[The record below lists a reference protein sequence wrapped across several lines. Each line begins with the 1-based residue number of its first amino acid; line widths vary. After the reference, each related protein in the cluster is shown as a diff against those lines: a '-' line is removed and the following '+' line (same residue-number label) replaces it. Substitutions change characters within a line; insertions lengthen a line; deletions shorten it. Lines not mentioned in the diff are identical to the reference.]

1 MQANCFLM
9 VLAGLA
15 TGVVVFLIWQNCF
28 FRKEIQSYQTI
39 IQKLSFQRDFDLLS
53 GLKNRNAFMRFIKE
67 NEGLDGNVSV
77 LVCDIDGLKI
87 INDTLGHTA
96 GDEAIKKAGE
106 IIRAVSPA
114 NAQVFRTGGDEYVIV
129 VSEFMKEGELGKLKG
144 KFKSLLSA
152 YNENPGIAPLSLS
165 IGYAGFTGSSQ
176 GFWDVYREADKNM
189 YEEKRNR
196 QDIVYK
202 MIKSML
208 TI

>member
-1 MQANCFLM
+1 MRVDCFSM

-15 TGVVVFLIWQNCF
+15 AGGVAFLIWQNCF

-67 NEGLDGNVSV
+67 NECLGDKVSV

-106 IIRAVSPA
+106 IIRAVSPT

-129 VSEFMKEGELGKLKG
+129 VSELMQDSELGKLKS
-144 KFKSLLSA
+144 KFKSLISA

-165 IGYAGFTGSSQ
+165 IGYAGFTGKSR

-196 QDIVYK
+196 QEIVYK

-208 TI
+208 TT